1 MRIPF
6 ARDLRL
12 KPSILASFLVLT
24 LPVFATIIAVTYIS
38 NERIARSDA
47 RELVERFRIDGIE
60 NVQGIFEPIKSL
72 VRSAVTLGDQQP
84 DFFFSNRSIKYCY
97 SVLLHNEKMV
107 SVYAGLSDG
116 GFRQA
121 RRIEPTVEID
131 GKLPPK
137 GTRFAYRW
145 IDLKEGEGS
154 IDHYVFLDADG
165 QGLGTSQPE
174 TAYDPRTRAWYRH

>member
-6 ARDLRL
+6 RHDLRL
-12 KPSILASFLVLT
+12 KPSILASFLLLT

-60 NVQGIFEPIKSL
+60 NIQGIFDPIKSL
-72 VRSAVTLGDQQP
+72 VRAAATLGDQQP
-84 DFFFSNRSIKYCY
+84 DFYFSNRSIKYFY

-121 RRIEPTVEID
+121 RRIDPAIAIE
-131 GKLPPK
+131 GKLPPA
-137 GTRFAYRW
+137 GSRFAYRW
-145 IDLKEGEGS
+145 VDLREGEGS
-154 IDHYVFLDADG
+154 IDHYVFLGADG
-165 QGLGTSQPE
+165 EAL
-174 TAYDPRTRAWYRH
+174 